1 MNMSVRST
9 NTSKATCHGRTE
21 TDLVM
26 HQENSGTVSANIDMN
41 MNIYNHKYRYKSIR
55 YDTCISTNMN
65 SHTQFGSSL

>member
-1 MNMSVRST
+1 MSVST
-9 NTSKATCHGRTE
+9 NTSKGMGHGWAE

-26 HQENSGTVSANIDMN
+26 HHQNSGTLSANIDMN

-55 YDTCISTNMN
+55 YDTCSTNMN